1 MKLYDPDI
9 RKLLYAKFLNIKE
22 FNTDSSTIVVNEMN
36 VCRGL
41 SRVDIAVINGKL
53 HGYEIKSEQD
63 TLERLPLQI
72 DSYNK
77 IFDKMTIVT
86 GEKYLNRVEEI
97 IPEWWGIYYISI
109 DNNEAVLKRK
119 RTAKINKNIDMLE
132 LTELL
137 WKDELIKL
145 LNNHGITKGIKS
157 KTRFALSKM
166 AIENISSKNIKN
178 FVKEQLKLRSTW
190 RAVHLQELCGD

>member
-9 RKLLYAKFLNIKE
+9 RKILYNKFLDTKE
-22 FNTDSSTIVVNEMN
+22 FYSDDSTMVINEMN
-36 VCRGL
+36 VCGGV

-63 TLERLPLQI
+63 TLERLPMQM

-86 GEKYLNRVEEI
+86 GEKYINKVEEI
-97 IPEWWGIYYISI
+97 VPEWWGIYYVSTKK
-109 DNNEAVLKRK
+109 NEIELKRK
-119 RTAKINKNIDMLE
+119 RAGRINRDVDILQI
-132 LTELL
+132 TQLL
-137 WKDELIKL
+137 WKDELIEL
-145 LNNHGITKGIKS
+145 LNIHGINKGIKS
-157 KTRFALSKM
+157 KTRFALCQIVIDNIDYE
-166 AIENISSKNIKN
+166 AIKL
-178 FVKEQLKLRSTW
+178 FVNLKLKARPTW